1 VQVVNRNTPLVRR
14 GCPWDDDAAG
24 RAIHGV
30 RRRGAPDERT
40 HHPPSAR
47 RAQPRPGPA
56 RLAEA
61 TLIVIDAQAEYAAGG
76 GLPFAGID
84 AALARLADLL
94 ARARAAGA
102 PVVHV
107 VHRGRPGGLF
117 DGEGAAILPEA
128 APLPG
133 EAVVAKTLPN
143 AFTGTDLAARLT
155 GLGRRD
161 LVLAGFMTHNCVSAT
176 ARAALD
182 LGYRVTVA
190 ADATAT
196 RDLPDPLGGP
206 PLGAEAIQ
214 RAELAALADRTA
226 HVAAV
231 AAIA

>member
-1 VQVVNRNTPLVRR
+1 MSEPTTLLQR
-14 GCPWDDDAAG
+14 AG
-24 RAIHGV
+24 L
-30 RRRGAPDERT
+30 
-40 HHPPSAR
+40 SL
-47 RAQPRPGPA
+47 GPA

-76 GLPFAGID
+76 GVPLAGID
-84 AALARLADLL
+84 AALACLADLL

-117 DGEGAAILPEA
+117 DGERAAILPEA

-133 EAVVAKTLPN
+133 EAAVAKTLPN
-143 AFTGTDLAARLT
+143 AFTGTHLAAHLT
-155 GLGRRD
+155 RHGRRD

-196 RDLPDPLGGP
+196 RDLPDPLGGA
-206 PLGAEAIQ
+206 PLTADAIQ

-226 HVAAV
+226 HVAA
-231 AAIA
+231 AAAVV